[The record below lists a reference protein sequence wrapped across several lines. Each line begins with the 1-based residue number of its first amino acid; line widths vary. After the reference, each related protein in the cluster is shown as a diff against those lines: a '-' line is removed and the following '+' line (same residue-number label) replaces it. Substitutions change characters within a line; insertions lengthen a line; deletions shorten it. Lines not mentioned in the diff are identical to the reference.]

1 MGNAMVFTVLGVFGI
16 IVLLMA
22 VYGYI
27 ISAKTSEDYMLAG
40 RGIGI
45 VVMFFFTLFAISSAW
60 TFYGYSGFLYQHG
73 PSYVYFVWGCVAG
86 FASLYMFLGPRLW
99 AVARLNRF
107 LSPLEMMS
115 VRYNSKALRLILVI
129 LLLGFIVPYICIQP
143 IGVGLGF
150 KALCNVPPAVGII
163 YTCILLIF
171 IVMLGGMR
179 ITAWVNVLLGG
190 IDTIAFLVSLLWII
204 NIVFPGGLTQAT
216 EILSERCSE
225 LLKAPGPHKHFD
237 HVTIGGLFIVGM
249 LAFSWP
255 HIVIGTMTAREKHIF
270 KWFPL
275 LAIVAGGICFYT
287 IPFIWGSIVAP
298 AISYMPNTQVPPV
311 TGKEA
316 DYILQTIVTTYLPK
330 WFAIFVLM
338 GVIAAAVST
347 AAVQLMTSAIF
358 VSKDLIHGFIKP
370 DATDKQLINWTKI
383 AVITLVIISVAVAFW
398 NPIALAQYLTL
409 VAVPGFAQWAPCL
422 LGAVLWKRGTGQG
435 AIAGTLSGSVL
446 LLLAFVGVLG
456 DIGTKIILI
465 SIIVNA
471 LVYVIVSLFTT
482 KPSEEIKA
490 KFFDEVD
497 EFLSSKA

>member
-1 MGNAMVFTVLGVFGI
+1 MANTMVFVALGIFGI
-16 IVLLMA
+16 IVLMMA
-22 VYGYI
+22 VYGYV

-45 VVMFFFTLFAISSAW
+45 VVMFFFMLFAISSAW

-86 FASLYMFLGPRLW
+86 FASLYMFLGPRIW

-107 LSPLEMMS
+107 LSPVEMMS
-115 VRYNSKALRLILVI
+115 VRYQSKALRLILVI

-143 IGVGLGF
+143 LGVGLGF

-163 YTCILLIF
+163 YTCILLII
-171 IVMLGGMR
+171 IVLLGGMR
-179 ITAWVNVLLGG
+179 ITAWVNVLLGSV
-190 IDTIAFLVSLLWII
+190 DAIAFLVSLIWVVNKL
-204 NIVFPGGLTQAT
+204 FPGGLAEAT
-216 EILSERCSE
+216 RILSERCNE
-225 LLKAPGPHKHFD
+225 LLIAPGPHGHFD
-237 HVTIGGLFIVGM
+237 HVTIGGIFIVGM

-255 HIVIGTMTAREKHIF
+255 HIVIGTMTAREKNIF
-270 KWFPL
+270 KWFPM

-298 AISYMPNTQVPPV
+298 AISHMPNTLVPPV

-316 DYILQTIVTTYLPK
+316 DYILQTIVTTFLPK

-347 AAVQLMTSAIF
+347 AAVQLMTSAILI
-358 VSKDLIHGFIKP
+358 SKDLIHGFIKP
-370 DATDKQLINWTKI
+370 DATDRQLINWTKM
-383 AVITLVIISVAVAFW
+383 AVITVVIISAVISFW

-422 LGAVLWKRGTGQG
+422 VGAVLWKRGTKQG
-435 AIAGTLSGSVL
+435 AIAGTLSGTAL
-446 LLLAFVGVLG
+446 LILG
-456 DIGTKIILI
+456 FIIGIGTKIILV

-471 LVYVIVSLFTT
+471 ITYVVVSLLTP
-482 KPSEEIKA
+482 KPSAEIQA
-490 KFFDEVD
+490 KFYDEVD
-497 EFLSSKA
+497 DFLSSGA